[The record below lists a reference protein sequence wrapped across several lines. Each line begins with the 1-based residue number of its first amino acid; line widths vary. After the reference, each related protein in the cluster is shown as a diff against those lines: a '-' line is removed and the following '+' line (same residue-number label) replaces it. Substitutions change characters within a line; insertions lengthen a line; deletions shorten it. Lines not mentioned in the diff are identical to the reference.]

1 MLIEPTIKTITK
13 QSLDSVS
20 IRKMS
25 LKQKVKKLIQM
36 LKIHQVT
43 IFHLQRFTLSSE
55 VYAWILFRGFN
66 FHRANILTCAKVGEA
81 KTETS
86 QFLD

>member
-1 MLIEPTIKTITK
+1 
-13 QSLDSVS
+13 
-20 IRKMS
+20 
-25 LKQKVKKLIQM
+25 M

-81 KTETS
+81 KTEETS